1 MKLFLEIVP
10 PESLFLTQILILI
23 FLVYLS
29 EFSNFLKST
38 AVFLQV
44 ESFRFLLLEKG
55 LVPKDAHFLTD
66 VLV

>member
-10 PESLFLTQILILI
+10 PESLFLTHIPILI
-23 FLVYLS
+23 FLVCLS
-29 EFSNFLKST
+29 EFPNFLKST

-44 ESFRFLLLEKG
+44 ESFRFLVLEKG

>member
-38 AVFLQV
+38 SVFLQV
-44 ESFRFLLLEKG
+44 ESFRFFLLEKG